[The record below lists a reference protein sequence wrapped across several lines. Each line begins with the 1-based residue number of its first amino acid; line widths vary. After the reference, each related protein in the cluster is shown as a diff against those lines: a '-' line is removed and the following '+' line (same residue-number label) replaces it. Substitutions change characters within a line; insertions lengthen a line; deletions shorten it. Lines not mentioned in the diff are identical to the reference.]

1 MIHDFFIH
9 MTNSFHFSCQAAL
22 LLLIHSLYHLF
33 KHMLSDFELL
43 LHSSNI
49 FRGRVLVSI
58 LKDCVSLT
66 SGLHCAMRVCASGKQ
81 SG

>member
-43 LHSSNI
+43 LHSSYI
-49 FRGRVLVSI
+49 IRGRVLVYI
-58 LKDCVSLT
+58 FTDFACVTLF
-66 SGLHCAMRVCASGKQ
+66 LHCAMRVCASGKQ